1 MADFASCSAEE
12 LQQLAATLSDAERQT
27 LREALRLLE
36 AEEKEQVTLA
46 ETVALCLKEKF
57 IVESEVRQVFLNG
70 DRLFNAQAGQEE
82 VREQLGALE
91 YLELAEAKVGAHG
104 LATLAQFAKWTDQN
118 FPGFVKMWGCVVEN
132 RDVPVKESK
141 VIGVMY
147 TKTGDTLE
155 SHLLKQEVRNDHRM
169 YLAMTAFQ
177 AWKHSLYTTP
187 CLSVFTMENLVVI
200 ADAEA
205 PGGYRT
211 QIRIQ
216 FPSVKY
222 QETMCTETL
231 DTNVLQLADV
241 LWFACHCDSSKLT
254 EMPRVEKPIDGE
266 KVLKFSCRDFL
277 KALYELKSK
286 CQTSAEKIVV
296 KMMREYGTVKEALDF
311 D

>member
-1 MADFASCSAEE
+1 MEE
-12 LQQLAATLSDAERQT
+12 TSEQLGCVSRVVFMVFFPCVFDIFPVFPTFSK
-27 LREALRLLE
+27 

-46 ETVALCLKEKF
+46 ETVALCLKEEF

-241 LWFACHCDSSKLT
+241 SLGSWEL
-254 EMPRVEKPIDGE
+254 RRDG
-266 KVLKFSCRDFL
+266 FL
-277 KALYELKSK
+277 RCCFL
-286 CQTSAEKIVV
+286 
-296 KMMREYGTVKEALDF
+296 
-311 D
+311 

>member
-1 MADFASCSAEE
+1 MEETSEQLGCVSCVVFMVFFPCVFDIFPVFPTFSK
-12 LQQLAATLSDAERQT
+12 
-27 LREALRLLE
+27 
-36 AEEKEQVTLA
+36 AEEKEKVTLA
-46 ETVALCLKEKF
+46 ETVALCLKEEF
-57 IVESEVRQVFLNG
+57 IVESEVRQVFVNG

-82 VREQLGALE
+82 VREQVGALE
-91 YLELAEAKVGAHG
+91 YLELAEAKVGADG

-141 VIGVMY
+141 VIGVIY

-155 SHLLKQEVRNDHRM
+155 SHLQKQEVRNDHRM

-200 ADAEA
+200 ADPEA

-222 QETMCTETL
+222 QETMGTETL

-241 LWFACHCDSSKLT
+241 SLGSWEL
-254 EMPRVEKPIDGE
+254 RRDG
-266 KVLKFSCRDFL
+266 FL
-277 KALYELKSK
+277 RCCFL
-286 CQTSAEKIVV
+286 
-296 KMMREYGTVKEALDF
+296 
-311 D
+311 